1 MLFTIFKRHVSAYPV
16 GLILILIFTLAQVM
30 GSLLL
35 PALNARVIDD
45 GIAQGNLTLV
55 WQLGGVMLIVALA
68 QLATAVIE
76 VAAGSYV
83 SMSVARD
90 IRRDFFAK
98 VMTFGHQEA
107 QTFGV
112 SSLITRSTNDVRQV
126 QQFLTMAM
134 TMMVMAPV
142 MAFGGLIMA
151 FAQDLTLSWVIVVT
165 VVILAVVM
173 ALAVRGMVPSFQVM
187 QRRIDA
193 MGSVLSQQLSGT
205 RVIRAFGKEDVEKKR
220 FAQTNRDMTRA
231 SLIVGRYFVA
241 LYPIVFILINV
252 GTAAVVWF
260 GAHGVEAGTSQ
271 VGTVVAFIQY
281 LMLIMMGVLMFS
293 FMSMMVPRAEVA
305 AGRLVDVMDTQ
316 VHLDR
321 DSGRVDELP
330 SPGTFEFRNVTFSYP
345 GAERPVVQDVS
356 FSAEVGSTVAVIGA
370 TGSGKT
376 TLAKLLVRL
385 LEPTSGTVLL
395 GGVPVRDISR
405 DTLGTQFGYVAQTP
419 YVFGATV
426 AQNLRLGNP
435 TASDEELWEAL
446 RTAQAEDFVRELD
459 GQLDFEINQGGKNLS
474 GGQRQ
479 RIAIA
484 MALARSAPI
493 LVFDDSFSA
502 LDTATDLRLRQ
513 ALSNVS
519 ATSLI
524 ITQRISSAR
533 TADIIVVLDHGR
545 VVAQG
550 THDDLM
556 TTSPVYREI
565 AESQATQEAL

>member
-1 MLFTIFKRHVSAYPV
+1 MLFAIFKRYVSAYPV
-16 GLILILIFTLAQVM
+16 GLILVLVFTLAQVM

-45 GIAQGNLTLV
+45 GIAHGNLTLV
-55 WQLGGVMLIVALA
+55 WQLGGIMLVVAVA

-83 SMSVARD
+83 SMAVARD

-107 QTFGV
+107 QTFGI

-151 FAQDLTLSWVIVVT
+151 FAQDLTLSWVVVVT
-165 VVILAVVM
+165 VIILAIVM
-173 ALAVRGMVPSFQVM
+173 AFAVRGMVPSFQVM
-187 QRRIDA
+187 QQRIDA

-220 FAQTNRDMTRA
+220 FAQTNHDMTRA

-241 LYPIVFILINV
+241 LYPIVFVLINV

-260 GAHGVEAGTSQ
+260 GAHGVENGTSQ

-281 LMLIMMGVLMFS
+281 LMLIMMGVLMFA

-305 AGRLVDVMDTQ
+305 AGRLIDVMDTR

-321 DSGRVDELP
+321 GSGRVDELP
-330 SPGTFEFRNVTFSYP
+330 HPGTFEFRDVTFSYP
-345 GAERPVVQDVS
+345 GAEEAVVQDVS

-385 LEPTSGTVLL
+385 LEPTSGTVFL
-395 GGVPVRDISR
+395 GGVPIQDISR
-405 DTLGTQFGYVAQTP
+405 DTLGTQFGYVAQAP

-435 TASDEELWEAL
+435 EASDEELWEAL
-446 RTAQAEDFVRELD
+446 RTAQAEDFVRKLD

-484 MALARSAPI
+484 MALARRAPV

-513 ALSNVS
+513 ALKNVA
-519 ATSLI
+519 ATNLI

-533 TADIIVVLDHGR
+533 TADTIVVLDHGS

-550 THDDLM
+550 THENLM
-556 TTSPVYREI
+556 ETSPVYREI

>member
-1 MLFTIFKRHVSAYPV
+1 MLFAIFKRYVSAYPV
-16 GLILILIFTLAQVM
+16 GLILVLVFTLAQVM

-55 WQLGGVMLIVALA
+55 WQLGGIMLIVTVA
-68 QLATAVIE
+68 QLATAIIE

-83 SMSVARD
+83 SMAVARD

-107 QTFGV
+107 QTFGI

-165 VVILAVVM
+165 VVILAIVM

-187 QRRIDA
+187 QQRIDA
-193 MGSVLSQQLSGT
+193 MGSVLSQQLAGT
-205 RVIRAFGKEDVEKKR
+205 RVIRAFGKEDLEKKR
-220 FAQTNRDMTRA
+220 FAQANRDMTRA
-231 SLIVGRYFVA
+231 SLMVGRYFVA
-241 LYPIVFILINV
+241 LYPIVFALINV
-252 GTAAVVWF
+252 GTVAVVWF
-260 GAHGVEAGTSQ
+260 GARGVEAGTSQ

-281 LMLIMMGVLMFS
+281 LMLIMMGVLMFA

-305 AGRLVDVMDTQ
+305 AGRLVDVMDTR

-321 DSGRVDELP
+321 DSGLVDELP
-330 SPGTFEFRNVTFSYP
+330 RPGTFEFRDVTFTYP
-345 GAERPVVQDVS
+345 GAEEPIVRDVS

>member
-1 MLFTIFKRHVSAYPV
+1 
-16 GLILILIFTLAQVM
+16 
-30 GSLLL
+30 
-35 PALNARVIDD
+35 
-45 GIAQGNLTLV
+45 
-55 WQLGGVMLIVALA
+55 
-68 QLATAVIE
+68 
-76 VAAGSYV
+76 
-83 SMSVARD
+83 
-90 IRRDFFAK
+90 
-98 VMTFGHQEA
+98 
-107 QTFGV
+107 
-112 SSLITRSTNDVRQV
+112 
-126 QQFLTMAM
+126 
-134 TMMVMAPV
+134 
-142 MAFGGLIMA
+142 
-151 FAQDLTLSWVIVVT
+151 
-165 VVILAVVM
+165 
-173 ALAVRGMVPSFQVM
+173 
-187 QRRIDA
+187 
-193 MGSVLSQQLSGT
+193 
-205 RVIRAFGKEDVEKKR
+205 
-220 FAQTNRDMTRA
+220 
-231 SLIVGRYFVA
+231 
-241 LYPIVFILINV
+241 
-252 GTAAVVWF
+252 
-260 GAHGVEAGTSQ
+260 
-271 VGTVVAFIQY
+271 
-281 LMLIMMGVLMFS
+281 
-293 FMSMMVPRAEVA
+293 
-305 AGRLVDVMDTQ
+305 MDTR

-321 DSGRVDELP
+321 DSGSVDELAQP
-330 SPGTFEFRNVTFSYP
+330 ATFEFRDVTFTYP
-345 GAERPVVQDVS
+345 GAEEPVVRDVS

-435 TASDEELWEAL
+435 MASDEELWEAL

-484 MALARSAPI
+484 MALARSAPV

>member
-1 MLFTIFKRHVSAYPV
+1 MLFAIFKRYVSAYPV
-16 GLILILIFTLAQVM
+16 GLILVLVFTLAQVM

-45 GIAQGNLTLV
+45 GIAHGNLTLV
-55 WQLGGVMLIVALA
+55 WQLGGIMLVVAVA

-83 SMSVARD
+83 SMAVARD

-107 QTFGV
+107 QTFGI

-165 VVILAVVM
+165 VVILAIVM

-187 QRRIDA
+187 QQRIDA
-193 MGSVLSQQLSGT
+193 MGAVLSQQLAGT

-220 FAQTNRDMTRA
+220 FAQANRDMTRA
-231 SLIVGRYFVA
+231 SLMVGRYFVA
-241 LYPIVFILINV
+241 LYPIVFALINV
-252 GTAAVVWF
+252 GTVAVVWF
-260 GAHGVEAGTSQ
+260 GARGVEAGTSQ

-281 LMLIMMGVLMFS
+281 LMLIMMGVLMFA

-305 AGRLVDVMDTQ
+305 AGRLVAVMDTR

-330 SPGTFEFRNVTFSYP
+330 QPGTFEFRDVTFTYP
-345 GAERPVVQDVS
+345 GAEEPVVRDVS

-395 GGVPVRDISR
+395 GGVPIQDISR
-405 DTLGTQFGYVAQTP
+405 QTLGTQFGYVAQNP

-435 TASDEELWEAL
+435 EASDEELWEAL

-484 MALARSAPI
+484 MALARRAPV

-556 TTSPVYREI
+556 ATSPVYREI

>member
-1 MLFTIFKRHVSAYPV
+1 MLFAIFKRYVSAYPV
-16 GLILILIFTLAQVM
+16 GLILVLVFTLIQVM

-55 WQLGGVMLIVALA
+55 WQLGGVMLIVAVA

-83 SMSVARD
+83 SMAVARD

-107 QTFGV
+107 QTFGI

-126 QQFLTMAM
+126 QQFLNMAM

-165 VVILAVVM
+165 VVILAIVM

-187 QRRIDA
+187 QQRIDA

-220 FAQTNRDMTRA
+220 FAQANRDMTRA
-231 SLIVGRYFVA
+231 SLMVGRYFVA
-241 LYPIVFILINV
+241 LYPIAFALINV
-252 GTAAVVWF
+252 GTVAVVWF
-260 GAHGVEAGTSQ
+260 GARGVEAGTSQ

-281 LMLIMMGVLMFS
+281 LMLIMMGVLMFA

-305 AGRLVDVMDTQ
+305 AGRLVDVMDTR

-321 DSGRVDELP
+321 DSGSVDELAQ
-330 SPGTFEFRNVTFSYP
+330 PGTFEFRDVTFTYP
-345 GAERPVVQDVS
+345 GAEEPVVRDVS

-435 TASDEELWEAL
+435 MASDEELWEAL

-550 THDDLM
+550 THDELM